1 MGLPVGCAIVAWPA
15 GLIFFACDTP
25 SKHRENLRILK
36 EASFGWEEYHA
47 GDKDNGWFSESDG

>member
-1 MGLPVGCAIVAWPA
+1 MACGPY
-15 GLIFFACDTP
+15 FFAGDTP

-47 GDKDNGWFSESDG
+47 GKQ

>member
-1 MGLPVGCAIVAWPA
+1 MGCAIVAWPA

>member
-1 MGLPVGCAIVAWPA
+1 MPVGCAIDSRPA
-15 GLIFFACDTP
+15 GLIFLPVIPP
-25 SKHRENLRILK
+25 SKRHINLRILK